1 MMKDR
6 LIVALDF
13 NTIAEAKRFI
23 DKTSDL
29 VGFYKVGS
37 VLFTKA
43 GPQIVRFLKRRGAKV
58 FLDLKFHDI
67 PSVVAGAAQVC
78 TLLGVDMFN
87 LHLLTGFQT
96 LEQTLKGVLGI
107 AAKRGLKKP
116 LILGVTI
123 LTSMS
128 EASFKDIF
136 GTTYSL
142 AEKVILL
149 ARLAKSAG
157 LDGVIASPFEI
168 EEIKRA
174 CGEDF
179 TVVCPGIRPKDE
191 RAYDQARF
199 MTPKEAI
206 ERGADYI
213 VVGRPIIRAKEPRE
227 IIKRIQEELSL

>member
-1 MMKDR
+1 MKDR